1 MKSVITS
8 KFQTTIPKAVRDRM
22 KLSVQDTLE
31 WRIID
36 GKAVVAPMKKAFL
49 GYQNCIKIGEGDIS
63 KDIELAR
70 RRRAESSQ

>member
-31 WRIID
+31 WRILD
-36 GKAVVAPMKKAFL
+36 GKAVVAPVKKGFL
-49 GYQNCIKIGEGDIS
+49 DYQNRIKIGEGDIT

-70 RRRAESSQ
+70 MRRVEKFQ